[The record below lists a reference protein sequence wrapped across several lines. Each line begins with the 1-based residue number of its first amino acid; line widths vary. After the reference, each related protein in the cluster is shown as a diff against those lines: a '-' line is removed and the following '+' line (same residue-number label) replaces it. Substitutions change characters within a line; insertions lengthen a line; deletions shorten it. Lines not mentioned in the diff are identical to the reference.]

1 METSRSNENTLWFTT
16 RCCGWHQP
24 NLRLARAISLDPDWS
39 SQREDPREGVS
50 EDHFF
55 SAPRGISDT
64 IDILEEGVG
73 NINICY
79 DIVFSWAGSKTD
91 RRCAMLIEVRIP
103 EISVFFK
110 VPKGLRGSSRWG
122 VRFPGGGMPFAYPIF
137 DTLGYR
143 STRST
148 NVITRTRRFLLTDMM
163 RGEVD
168 QNNCTTLI
176 ADSEK
181 PPLLSWSSFLH
192 TPSK

>member
-1 METSRSNENTLWFTT
+1 MKTLYDSSLDA
-16 RCCGWHQP
+16 GWHQP
-24 NLRLARAISLDPDWS
+24 NLKLVRAISLDPDWS

-50 EDHFF
+50 EGHFF
-55 SAPRGISDT
+55 SALRGISDT
-64 IDILEEGVG
+64 TDILEEGVG
-73 NINICY
+73 NIGICY
-79 DIVFSWAGSKTD
+79 DIVFSWAGRKTD
-91 RRCAMLIEVRIP
+91 RRCTMLIEVRMP

-110 VPKGLRGSSRWG
+110 VPKGLHGSSRWG
-122 VRFPGGGMPFAYPIF
+122 VRFPGRGMPFAHPIF
-137 DTLGYR
+137 DTLGYK
-143 STRST
+143 STWST
-148 NVITRTRRFLLTDMM
+148 NVITRIRRFLLTDM